1 MNPARDKELPIA
13 IAGSLLVHV
22 VLFLLLAVLFA
33 TPAKWDFK
41 EAAELTAKPKE
52 KEVTLIFPEQL
63 IPPPPLPKPPVPPPK
78 KEIYMRTTQ
87 NESSGEKPKN
97 AAFISDRNTKASATQ
112 APDPTATSPMPTT
125 EGLKFQMNELANRD
139 YRDGDIMEDAA
150 KKAAAAPKTPNTPPK
165 PQTAA
170 TQPTPPS
177 PPKPPD
183 ATSKPPAPPQPEPQS
198 IASAA
203 DTSPLAKM
211 MEEADKDLARV
222 DMNRLPIEVRKPT
235 PQLKEP
241 DAPPP
246 PPEKPQMREVADSP
260 PVPKAIPVSDEVAKT
275 TSKPEDKAFM
285 PFTRTSENK
294 GAISNR
300 GTEDAVDAEGSPKG
314 KYIRAVTS
322 QVEKKWHLYR
332 ALRRDMVSPG
342 SLQLEFYVNAK
353 GKVENLR
360 IVNDRESNT
369 LLSEFTVRAIRDAE
383 IPQMPREVKEL
394 LPIMDKQR
402 LKIEYK
408 VLIY

>member
-1 MNPARDKELPIA
+1 MTPARDKELPIA
-13 IAGSLLVHV
+13 IVGSLLVHA
-22 VLFLLLAVLFA
+22 LLFFLLALLFA
-33 TPAKWDFK
+33 APAKWDFN
-41 EAAELTAKPKE
+41 AAEVAAKPKE

-87 NESSGEKPKN
+87 NEASGEKPKD
-97 AAFISDRNTKASATQ
+97 ATFISDRNTKASATK
-112 APDPTATSPMPTT
+112 APDPSATSPLPTT

-139 YRDGDIMEDAA
+139 YRDGDIKEDAA
-150 KKAAAAPKTPNTPPK
+150 KKASAAPKTPNTPPK

-170 TQPTPPS
+170 TPATPPTPPS
-177 PPKPPD
+177 PAPKPP
-183 ATSKPPAPPQPEPQS
+183 TPPAPPQPEPQS

-203 DTSPLAKM
+203 STSPLAKM

-235 PQLKEP
+235 PQMKEP

-246 PPEKPQMREVADSP
+246 TPEKPQMREVADSP

-294 GAISNR
+294 GTISNR

-342 SLQLEFYVNAK
+342 SLKVEFYVNAK

-360 IVNDRESNT
+360 IVNDRESTT

-383 IPQMPREVKEL
+383 IPPMPREVQSM

-402 LKIEYK
+402 LKIEYN

>member
-1 MNPARDKELPIA
+1 MTAPRDKELPIA

-22 VLFLLLAVLFA
+22 LLFLLLAALFA
-33 TPAKWDFK
+33 NPTKWEFK
-41 EAAELTAKPKE
+41 AAEVSVKPKE

-87 NESSGEKPKN
+87 NEASGEKPKN
-97 AAFISDRNTKASATQ
+97 AAFISDRNTKASATK
-112 APDPTATSPMPTT
+112 AADPSATSPVPTT

-139 YRDGDIMEDAA
+139 YRDGDIKEDAA
-150 KKAAAAPKTPNTPPK
+150 KKSAAAPKTPPTPQK
-165 PQTAA
+165 PQPTASA
-170 TQPTPPS
+170 SPPS
-177 PPKPPD
+177 PPAPP
-183 ATSKPPAPPQPEPQS
+183 TTPPAPPPQA

-203 DTSPLAKM
+203 ASSPLAKM

-222 DMNRLPIEVRKPT
+222 DMNRLPLEVRKPE
-235 PQLKEP
+235 PQMKEP

-246 PPEKPQMREVADSP
+246 TPPPAPPKPQMREVAESP

-275 TSKPEDKAFM
+275 TSKPQDKAFM

-294 GAISNR
+294 GTISNR

-314 KYIRAVTS
+314 KYIRSVTS

-342 SLQLEFYVNAK
+342 SLQVEFYVNAK

-360 IVNDRESNT
+360 IVNDRESTT

-383 IPQMPREVKEL
+383 IPPMPREVMDM

-402 LKIEYK
+402 LKIEYN

>member
-1 MNPARDKELPIA
+1 LTSSRDKELPIA

-22 VLFLLLAVLFA
+22 LLFLLLAALFA
-33 TPAKWDFK
+33 NPTKWEFK
-41 EAAELTAKPKE
+41 DAEAAAKPKE

-87 NESSGEKPKN
+87 NEASGEKPKD
-97 AAFISDRNTKASATQ
+97 AAFISDRNTKASATK
-112 APDPTATSPMPTT
+112 AADPTATSPVPTT

-139 YRDGDIMEDAA
+139 YRDGDIMDDAA
-150 KKAAAAPKTPNTPPK
+150 KKSAAAPKTPPTPQK
-165 PQTAA
+165 PQPTASA
-170 TQPTPPS
+170 SPPS
-177 PPKPPD
+177 PPAPPP
-183 ATSKPPAPPQPEPQS
+183 TPPAPPPQA

-203 DTSPLAKM
+203 ASSPLAKM

-222 DMNRLPIEVRKPT
+222 DMNRLPLEVRKPE
-235 PQLKEP
+235 PQMQQP

-246 PPEKPQMREVADSP
+246 TPPPAPPKPQMREVAESP

-275 TSKPEDKAFM
+275 TSKPQDKAFM

-294 GAISNR
+294 GTISNR
-300 GTEDAVDAEGSPKG
+300 GTEDAVDAESSPKG
-314 KYIRAVTS
+314 KFIRAVTS

-342 SLQLEFYVNAK
+342 SLQVEFYVNAK

-360 IVNDRESNT
+360 IVNDRESTT

-383 IPQMPREVKEL
+383 IPPMPREVIDL

-402 LKIEYK
+402 LKIEYN

>member
-1 MNPARDKELPIA
+1 VTAPRDRELPIA
-13 IAGSLLVHV
+13 IAGSLLVHAL
-22 VLFLLLAVLFA
+22 LFLLLAALFA
-33 TPAKWDFK
+33 NPTKWDF
-41 EAAELTAKPKE
+41 EAAKVAAKPKE

-87 NESSGEKPKN
+87 NEASGEKPKN
-97 AAFISDRNTKASATQ
+97 AAFISDRNTKASATK

-139 YRDGDIMEDAA
+139 YRDGDIKEDAA
-150 KKAAAAPKTPNTPPK
+150 KKSAAAPKTQPTPPK
-165 PQTAA
+165 PQPTASA
-170 TQPTPPS
+170 SPPTPPT
-177 PPKPPD
+177 PPP
-183 ATSKPPAPPQPEPQS
+183 TPPAPPPQS

-203 DTSPLAKM
+203 ASSPLAKM

-222 DMNRLPIEVRKPT
+222 DMNRLPLEVRKPE
-235 PQLKEP
+235 PQVKP
-241 DAPPP
+241 QDTPPP
-246 PPEKPQMREVADSP
+246 TPPKPQMREVADSP

-294 GAISNR
+294 GTISNR
-300 GTEDAVDAEGSPKG
+300 GAEDAVDAEGSPKG

-342 SLQLEFYVNAK
+342 SLQVEFYVNAR

-360 IVNDRESNT
+360 IVNDREST
-369 LLSEFTVRAIRDAE
+369 ALLSEFTVRAIRDAE
-383 IPQMPREVKEL
+383 IPPMPREVQDM

-402 LKIEYK
+402 LKIEYN

>member
-1 MNPARDKELPIA
+1 MTSSRDRELPIA

-22 VLFLLLAVLFA
+22 LLFLLLAGLFA
-33 TPAKWDFK
+33 NPTKWEF
-41 EAAELTAKPKE
+41 EAAKVAAKPKE
-52 KEVTLIFPEQL
+52 KKVTLIFPEQL

-87 NESSGEKPKN
+87 NEASSEKPKD
-97 AAFISDRNTKASATQ
+97 AAFISDRNTKASATK
-112 APDPTATSPMPTT
+112 AADPAATSPMPTT

-139 YRDGDIMEDAA
+139 YRDGDIMDDAA
-150 KKAAAAPKTPNTPPK
+150 KKSAAAPKTQQTQPK

-170 TQPTPPS
+170 TPPTPPS
-177 PPKPPD
+177 PPSPPAAPPLTV
-183 ATSKPPAPPQPEPQS
+183 ATSTS
-198 IASAA
+198 
-203 DTSPLAKM
+203 SPLAKM

-222 DMNRLPIEVRKPT
+222 DMNRLPLEVRKPE
-235 PQLKEP
+235 PQMQP
-241 DAPPP
+241 QDAPPP
-246 PPEKPQMREVADSP
+246 TPPPSPPKPQMREVADTP
-260 PVPKAIPVSDEVAKT
+260 PVPKAIPVSDEVLKT
-275 TSKPEDKAFM
+275 TSKPQDKAFM

-294 GAISNR
+294 GTISNR

-342 SLQLEFYVNAK
+342 SLQVEFYVNAK

-360 IVNDRESNT
+360 IVNDRESNA
-369 LLSEFTVRAIRDAE
+369 LLSEFTVRAIRAAE
-383 IPQMPREVKEL
+383 IPPMPREVQDM

-402 LKIEYK
+402 LKIEYN

>member
-1 MNPARDKELPIA
+1 LTSSRDRELPIA
-13 IAGSLLVHV
+13 IAGSVLVHV
-22 VLFLLLAVLFA
+22 LLFFLLAVMFA
-33 TPAKWDFK
+33 NRKEWDFK
-41 EAAELTAKPKE
+41 AAGVAAKPKE
-52 KEVTLIFPEQL
+52 KEVTLIFPDQL

-87 NESSGEKPKN
+87 NEAAGEKPKN
-97 AAFISDRNTKASATQ
+97 AAFISDRNTKASATK
-112 APDPTATSPMPTT
+112 APDPNATSPMPTT

-139 YRDGDIMEDAA
+139 YRDGDIKEDAA
-150 KKAAAAPKTPNTPPK
+150 KKAAAAPKAPQTPPK
-165 PQTAA
+165 PQSAA
-170 TQPTPPS
+170 APPQPPTPPS
-177 PPKPPD
+177 PPPTPP
-183 ATSKPPAPPQPEPQS
+183 TPPQPQS

-203 DTSPLAKM
+203 SASPLAKM

-222 DMNRLPIEVRKPT
+222 DMNRLPLEVRKPE
-235 PQLKEP
+235 PQMKEP

-246 PPEKPQMREVADSP
+246 SPPKPQMREVADSP
-260 PVPKAIPVSDEVAKT
+260 PIPKAIPVSDEVAKT
-275 TSKPEDKAFM
+275 TSKPQDKAFM

-294 GAISNR
+294 GTISNR

-342 SLQLEFYVNAK
+342 SLQVEFYVNAS

-360 IVNDRESNT
+360 IVNDRESTT

-383 IPQMPREVKEL
+383 IPAMPREVIDL

-402 LKIEYK
+402 LKIEYN

>member
-1 MNPARDKELPIA
+1 MTAPRDKELPIA

-22 VLFLLLAVLFA
+22 LLFLLLAALFA
-33 TPAKWDFK
+33 NPTKWEFK
-41 EAAELTAKPKE
+41 TSEASSKPKE

-87 NESSGEKPKN
+87 NEASSEKPKD
-97 AAFISDRNTKASATQ
+97 AAFISDRNTKASATK
-112 APDPTATSPMPTT
+112 AADPSATSPVPTT

-139 YRDGDIMEDAA
+139 YRDGDIKEDAA
-150 KKAAAAPKTPNTPPK
+150 KKSAAAPKTPPTPQK
-165 PQTAA
+165 PQPTAA
-170 TQPTPPS
+170 ASPPS
-177 PPKPPD
+177 PPAPPP
-183 ATSKPPAPPQPEPQS
+183 TPPAPPPQA

-203 DTSPLAKM
+203 ASSPLAKM

-222 DMNRLPIEVRKPT
+222 DMNRLPLEVRKPE
-235 PQLKEP
+235 PQMKEP

-246 PPEKPQMREVADSP
+246 TPPPAPPKPQMREVAESP

-275 TSKPEDKAFM
+275 TSKPQDKAFM

-294 GAISNR
+294 GTISNR

-314 KYIRAVTS
+314 KYIRSVTS

-342 SLQLEFYVNAK
+342 SLQVEFYVNAK

-360 IVNDRESNT
+360 IVNDRESTT

-383 IPQMPREVKEL
+383 IPPMPREVMDM

-402 LKIEYK
+402 LKIEYN

>member
-1 MNPARDKELPIA
+1 MTSSRDKELPIA

-22 VLFLLLAVLFA
+22 LLFLLLAALFA
-33 TPAKWDFK
+33 NPTKWEFK
-41 EAAELTAKPKE
+41 AAEVSAKPKE

-87 NESSGEKPKN
+87 NEASGEKPKD
-97 AAFISDRNTKASATQ
+97 AAFISDRNTKASATK
-112 APDPTATSPMPTT
+112 AADPAATSPVPTT

-139 YRDGDIMEDAA
+139 YRDGDIMDDAA
-150 KKAAAAPKTPNTPPK
+150 KKSAAAPKAPPTPQK
-165 PQTAA
+165 PQPTASA
-170 TQPTPPS
+170 SPPS
-177 PPKPPD
+177 PPAPPP
-183 ATSKPPAPPQPEPQS
+183 TPPAPPPQA

-203 DTSPLAKM
+203 ASSPLAKM

-222 DMNRLPIEVRKPT
+222 DMNRLPLEVRKPE
-235 PQLKEP
+235 PQMKET

-246 PPEKPQMREVADSP
+246 TPPATPPKPQMREVAESP

-275 TSKPEDKAFM
+275 TSKPQDKAFM

-294 GAISNR
+294 GTISNR

-314 KYIRAVTS
+314 KFIRAVTS

-342 SLQLEFYVNAK
+342 SLQVEFYVNAK

-360 IVNDRESNT
+360 IVNDRESTT

-383 IPQMPREVKEL
+383 IPPMPREVIDL

-402 LKIEYK
+402 LKIEYN

>member
-1 MNPARDKELPIA
+1 MTASRDRELPIA
-13 IAGSLLVHV
+13 IAGSLLVHAL
-22 VLFLLLAVLFA
+22 LFLLLAALFA
-33 TPAKWDFK
+33 NPTKWEF
-41 EAAELTAKPKE
+41 EAAKVAAKPKE

-87 NESSGEKPKN
+87 NEASSEKPKD
-97 AAFISDRNTKASATQ
+97 AAFISDRNTKASATK
-112 APDPTATSPMPTT
+112 AADPTATSPMPTT

-139 YRDGDIMEDAA
+139 YRDGDIKEDAA
-150 KKAAAAPKTPNTPPK
+150 KKSAAAPKMQQTPPK

-170 TQPTPPS
+170 TPPTPPS
-177 PPKPPD
+177 PPSPPV
-183 ATSKPPAPPQPEPQS
+183 APPVPPAPPQTVATS
-198 IASAA
+198 TS
-203 DTSPLAKM
+203 SPLAKM

-222 DMNRLPIEVRKPT
+222 DMNRLPLEVRKPE
-235 PQLKEP
+235 PQMKPQDE
-241 DAPPP
+241 PPP
-246 PPEKPQMREVADSP
+246 TPPPSPPKPQMREVAESP
-260 PVPKAIPVSDEVAKT
+260 PVPKAIPVTDEVLKT
-275 TSKPEDKAFM
+275 TSKPQDKAFM

-294 GAISNR
+294 GTISNR

-342 SLQLEFYVNAK
+342 SLQVEFYVNAK

-360 IVNDRESNT
+360 IVNDRESNA
-369 LLSEFTVRAIRDAE
+369 LLSEFTVRAIRAAE
-383 IPQMPREVKEL
+383 IPPMPREVQDL

-402 LKIEYK
+402 LKIEYN

>member
-1 MNPARDKELPIA
+1 LTAPRDKELPIA

-22 VLFLLLAVLFA
+22 LLFLLLAALFA
-33 TPAKWDFK
+33 NPTKWDFK
-41 EAAELTAKPKE
+41 AAEVTAKAPE
-52 KEVTLIFPEQL
+52 KQVTLIFPDQL
-63 IPPPPLPKPPVPPPK
+63 IPPPPVPKPPVPPPK

-87 NESSGEKPKN
+87 NEAAGEKPKN
-97 AAFISDRNTKASATQ
+97 AAFISDRNTKASATK
-112 APDPTATSPMPTT
+112 APDPTATSPVPTT

-150 KKAAAAPKTPNTPPK
+150 KKAAAVPKTPNTPPK

-177 PPKPPD
+177 PPKPPEP
-183 ATSKPPAPPQPEPQS
+183 TPKPPTPPQPEPQS

-203 DTSPLAKM
+203 STSPLAKM

-222 DMNRLPIEVRKPT
+222 DLNRLPIEVRKPT
-235 PQLKEP
+235 PQMKEP

-246 PPEKPQMREVADSP
+246 TPDKPQMREVADSP

-275 TSKPEDKAFM
+275 TSKPQDKAFM

-294 GAISNR
+294 GTISNR

-342 SLQLEFYVNAK
+342 SLKVEFYVNSK

-360 IVNDRESNT
+360 IVNDRESTT

-383 IPQMPREVKEL
+383 IPPMPREVMDM

-402 LKIEYK
+402 LKIEYN

>member
-1 MNPARDKELPIA
+1 MTSSRDKELPIA

-22 VLFLLLAVLFA
+22 LLFLLLAALF
-33 TPAKWDFK
+33 TNPTKWEFK
-41 EAAELTAKPKE
+41 AAEAAAKPKE

-87 NESSGEKPKN
+87 NEASGEKPKN
-97 AAFISDRNTKASATQ
+97 AAFISDRNTKASATK
-112 APDPTATSPMPTT
+112 AADPTATSPVPTT

-139 YRDGDIMEDAA
+139 YRDGDIMDDAA
-150 KKAAAAPKTPNTPPK
+150 KKSAAAPKTPPTPQK
-165 PQTAA
+165 PQPTASA
-170 TQPTPPS
+170 SQPS
-177 PPKPPD
+177 PPAPAP
-183 ATSKPPAPPQPEPQS
+183 TPPAPPPQA

-203 DTSPLAKM
+203 ASSPLAKM

-222 DMNRLPIEVRKPT
+222 DMNRLPLEVRKPE
-235 PQLKEP
+235 PQMQQP

-246 PPEKPQMREVADSP
+246 TPPPAPPKPQMREVAESP

-275 TSKPEDKAFM
+275 TSKPQDKAFM

-294 GAISNR
+294 GTISNR

-314 KYIRAVTS
+314 KFIRAVTS

-342 SLQLEFYVNAK
+342 SLQVEFYVNAK

-360 IVNDRESNT
+360 IVNDRESTT

-383 IPQMPREVKEL
+383 IPPMPREVIDL

-402 LKIEYK
+402 LKIEYN

>member
-1 MNPARDKELPIA
+1 MTPPRDRELPIA
-13 IAGSLLVHV
+13 IAGSVLVHV
-22 VLFLLLAVLFA
+22 LLFFLLAVMFA
-33 TPAKWDFK
+33 NRKEWDFK
-41 EAAELTAKPKE
+41 AAGVAAKPKE
-52 KEVTLIFPEQL
+52 KEVTLIFPDQL

-87 NESSGEKPKN
+87 NEAAGEKPKN
-97 AAFISDRNTKASATQ
+97 AAFISDRNTKASATK
-112 APDPTATSPMPTT
+112 APDPSATSPMPTT

-139 YRDGDIMEDAA
+139 YRDGDIKEDAA
-150 KKAAAAPKTPNTPPK
+150 KKAAAAPKAPQTPPK
-165 PQTAA
+165 PQSAA
-170 TQPTPPS
+170 APPQPPTPPS
-177 PPKPPD
+177 PPPTPP
-183 ATSKPPAPPQPEPQS
+183 TPPQPQS

-203 DTSPLAKM
+203 SASPLAKM

-222 DMNRLPIEVRKPT
+222 DMNRLPLEVRKPE
-235 PQLKEP
+235 PQMKEP
-241 DAPPP
+241 DSPPP
-246 PPEKPQMREVADSP
+246 SPPKPQMREVADSP
-260 PVPKAIPVSDEVAKT
+260 PIPKAIPVSDEVAKT
-275 TSKPEDKAFM
+275 TSKPQDKAFM

-294 GAISNR
+294 GTISNR

-342 SLQLEFYVNAK
+342 SLQVEFYVNAS

-360 IVNDRESNT
+360 IVNDRESTT

-383 IPQMPREVKEL
+383 IPAMPREVIDL

-402 LKIEYK
+402 LKIEYN

>member
-1 MNPARDKELPIA
+1 MTSSRDKELPIA

-22 VLFLLLAVLFA
+22 LLFLLLAALFA
-33 TPAKWDFK
+33 NPTKWEF
-41 EAAELTAKPKE
+41 EAAKVAAKPKE

-63 IPPPPLPKPPVPPPK
+63 IPPLPLPKPPVPPPK

-87 NESSGEKPKN
+87 NEASSEKPKN
-97 AAFISDRNTKASATQ
+97 AAFISDRNTKASATK
-112 APDPTATSPMPTT
+112 AADPTATSPMPTT

-139 YRDGDIMEDAA
+139 YRDGDIMDDAA
-150 KKAAAAPKTPNTPPK
+150 KKSAAAPKTQQTPPK

-170 TQPTPPS
+170 TPPTPPS
-177 PPKPPD
+177 PPSPPVPPPVPPRTV
-183 ATSKPPAPPQPEPQS
+183 ATSTS
-198 IASAA
+198 
-203 DTSPLAKM
+203 SPLAKM

-222 DMNRLPIEVRKPT
+222 DMNRLPLEVRKPESQMK
-235 PQLKEP
+235 PQ

-246 PPEKPQMREVADSP
+246 SPPKPQMREVAESP
-260 PVPKAIPVSDEVAKT
+260 PVPKAIPVSDEVLKT
-275 TSKPEDKAFM
+275 TAKPQDKAFM

-294 GAISNR
+294 GTISNR

-342 SLQLEFYVNAK
+342 SLQVEFYVNAK

-360 IVNDRESNT
+360 IVNDRESTT

-383 IPQMPREVKEL
+383 IPAMPREVIDM

-402 LKIEYK
+402 LKIEYN